1 MNYERQ
7 QYRFGQVVRE
17 VILFSNELRMKYTR
31 LLGSAIIVAQ
41 VQRKPTAKV
50 NELYRKDIGKSQH
63 QLTESESNLLNAQR
77 CARTM
82 PEFELL

>member
-1 MNYERQ
+1 
-7 QYRFGQVVRE
+7 
-17 VILFSNELRMKYTR
+17 MKYTR